1 MHVIQIG
8 WDALEPDV
16 TYRATWIF
24 VAGDDIRDPDMLQVG
39 VEYIH
44 ADRFRWEA
52 LADCSRGIHQ
62 PFVSDWP

>member
-8 WDALEPDV
+8 WKTLEPDV

-24 VAGDDIRDPDMLQVG
+24 VANDDIRDPDMLQVG

-44 ADRFRWEA
+44 ADRFRWET
-52 LADCSRGIHQ
+52 LADCARGIHE